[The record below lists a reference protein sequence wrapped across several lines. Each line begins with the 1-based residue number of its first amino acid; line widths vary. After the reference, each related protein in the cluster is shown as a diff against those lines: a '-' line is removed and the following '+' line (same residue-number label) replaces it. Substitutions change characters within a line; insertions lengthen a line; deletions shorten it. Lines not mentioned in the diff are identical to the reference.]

1 MASIELS
8 WLLDVDNEDESQ
20 QDLLA
25 AYYREVA
32 NGPMTDYRR
41 ILQSGHK
48 QGQNYYVH
56 VLDGI
61 GIFHKLR
68 TAGIVEISD
77 LEEQLLFATYTIHDL
92 NKNPLYG
99 GRDVKLSYTNIT
111 TSKNIRMELD
121 RIDFRRF
128 FPEWK
133 KYLEDIRL
141 LAHLHQHDTAPLY
154 DLDQHSYDYKLK
166 YERLL
171 ELGKLMYATDNL
183 DLSHTLS
190 ENNHKENFLANINA
204 LSERHWR
211 WVTHRLGENRALLS
225 NLIHNTVVAYLK
237 ERHTYNNQTIIA
249 DLLYY
254 PDGVAYLLPEREA
267 FIWSENDNEEVA
279 KRLSQVIE
287 IIKGSSFEKFVKPK
301 PIGIKVA
308 KAVIESQVPYADIMY
323 AIRRRVESKRYL
335 EKKLKELKQGILA
348 DLKRVTEDTDASVE
362 NQIRGNLQLL
372 IPPEQERLQC
382 GELVLAYRNLLEDHL
397 KIILKKAHRDDP
409 WTHIYKS
416 LELPDDH
423 YTIYNRIHT
432 SRRGYFIILEY
443 EGTLDS
449 LFDRLVADITD
460 LTGEQTETL
469 VKDDIFQDY
478 LTTNLEISNISSEY
492 DFKAHLHRY
501 VTNQQKQCCTCSSPL
516 TSIKLMESD
525 VPSSIGVQMFSNRL
539 PGGGGEPKRN
549 VCPVCRTQFILEKL
563 TCVSYD
569 GRVKQKTR
577 SGEKKNRELYTSFY
591 LHLYPYA
598 FFTAPYLNALYST
611 LKNVCN
617 EDNHCFF
624 LNARRYFERWE
635 KEFERGLRAGV
646 EKHARQMADMDDGE
660 FGVHSTK
667 VNGINVPNFSEA
679 VCNTPTLPLNAPGE
693 NYIQQFIFAL
703 THALMIADFF
713 GCRVAVSRT
722 PVPLLTNDYMAEHSL
737 AFFVDGVPL
746 ALRWLLP
753 TNEYCSIETYRDG
766 KEQDGGREYTQRK
779 NYWNNER
786 PDEQGYAAY
795 ENITRRLAALYEL
808 SRRLNQ
814 SYEEDEDTIVDT
826 ASALA
831 DDPFSIYHVVDLAI
845 EKKLKEANSTRR
857 QSKDASNNM
866 RANTDKSI
874 SPEHLA
880 LYLSK
885 RVAPLL
891 AEIVKE

>member
-279 KRLSQVIE
+279 
-287 IIKGSSFEKFVKPK
+287 
-301 PIGIKVA
+301 
-308 KAVIESQVPYADIMY
+308 
-323 AIRRRVESKRYL
+323 
-335 EKKLKELKQGILA
+335 
-348 DLKRVTEDTDASVE
+348 
-362 NQIRGNLQLL
+362 
-372 IPPEQERLQC
+372 
-382 GELVLAYRNLLEDHL
+382 
-397 KIILKKAHRDDP
+397 
-409 WTHIYKS
+409 
-416 LELPDDH
+416 
-423 YTIYNRIHT
+423 
-432 SRRGYFIILEY
+432 
-443 EGTLDS
+443 
-449 LFDRLVADITD
+449 
-460 LTGEQTETL
+460 
-469 VKDDIFQDY
+469 
-478 LTTNLEISNISSEY
+478 
-492 DFKAHLHRY
+492 
-501 VTNQQKQCCTCSSPL
+501 
-516 TSIKLMESD
+516 
-525 VPSSIGVQMFSNRL
+525 
-539 PGGGGEPKRN
+539 
-549 VCPVCRTQFILEKL
+549 
-563 TCVSYD
+563 
-569 GRVKQKTR
+569 
-577 SGEKKNRELYTSFY
+577 
-591 LHLYPYA
+591 
-598 FFTAPYLNALYST
+598 
-611 LKNVCN
+611 
-617 EDNHCFF
+617 
-624 LNARRYFERWE
+624 
-635 KEFERGLRAGV
+635 
-646 EKHARQMADMDDGE
+646 
-660 FGVHSTK
+660 
-667 VNGINVPNFSEA
+667 
-679 VCNTPTLPLNAPGE
+679 
-693 NYIQQFIFAL
+693 
-703 THALMIADFF
+703 
-713 GCRVAVSRT
+713 
-722 PVPLLTNDYMAEHSL
+722 
-737 AFFVDGVPL
+737 
-746 ALRWLLP
+746 
-753 TNEYCSIETYRDG
+753 
-766 KEQDGGREYTQRK
+766 
-779 NYWNNER
+779 
-786 PDEQGYAAY
+786 
-795 ENITRRLAALYEL
+795 
-808 SRRLNQ
+808 
-814 SYEEDEDTIVDT
+814 
-826 ASALA
+826 
-831 DDPFSIYHVVDLAI
+831 
-845 EKKLKEANSTRR
+845 
-857 QSKDASNNM
+857 
-866 RANTDKSI
+866 
-874 SPEHLA
+874 
-880 LYLSK
+880 
-885 RVAPLL
+885 
-891 AEIVKE
+891 